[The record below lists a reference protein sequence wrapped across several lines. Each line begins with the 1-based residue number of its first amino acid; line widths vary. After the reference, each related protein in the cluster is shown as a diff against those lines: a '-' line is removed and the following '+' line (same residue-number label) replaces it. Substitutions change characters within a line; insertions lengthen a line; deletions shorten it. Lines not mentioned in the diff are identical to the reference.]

1 MDTAA
6 TATHELFPEFKSENT
21 GENPPAIENEGLIID
36 QLRNGIFS
44 HSSRFDLKLEAHILQ
59 LAYSQNKFLSLSNSR
74 TQILAHQVDS
84 THRIIN
90 AVNHRFMI
98 ADEVGLGKTIEAGL
112 VMKELIIRKGYSRIL
127 VVSPASLLKQWQNEM
142 RIKFNEHFTIMD
154 RGMFMKSRRKKK
166 GAHNPW
172 EEHDKI
178 ICSIDF
184 IKSPSQYEYVS
195 KSKWDFII
203 FDEAHR
209 LRRDSAKTTLAFNL
223 ARTLSEKTEAL
234 LLLTATPFRGKLE
247 ELYYLISLLDK
258 NLLGPF
264 QTFYNSYC
272 LNDSNLQP
280 LKNRLSKI
288 IIRRTK
294 KEVGGYTKRIAKTIK
309 FELFPEERELYDA
322 ATSYVVE
329 EFNRALEK
337 ENRATGFV
345 MTVFQKL
352 LDSSCA
358 ALTSALKRRKIR
370 LEESLKRITEKDRNC
385 PPDRGGRIK
394 NFDLMQAERA
404 ELVEDYPEK
413 DPRETKM
420 EIETLERLIR
430 LGEKVSRTKKGEKL
444 LALVK
449 KTCAAKKTKILI
461 FTEFRTTQEYLRELL
476 SDFSVEIFNG
486 SMDRDQ
492 KEDAI
497 DRFKNSSQVLISTE
511 AGGEGRNL
519 QFCNILINYDLPWS
533 PLKIEQR
540 VGRLHRFGQEKD
552 VFIYNFST
560 RDTVAERV
568 LAILTK
574 KLKLFEESIGTPD
587 ILLGQIEEEL
597 NLNMLFMEMAKG
609 KSARTVYSQL
619 DKKIEAAKKS
629 YEKLSDLAVLHK
641 IDFNYDEYYR
651 ITKSEREYSNNRIED
666 FVEHLREVDDIVD
679 SYLGKKHGINRLYPI
694 RKIPGEETPSSK
706 YGTFRSDKALEN
718 EKLEFLA
725 FGNPIIDRLFRHC
738 RESSFGGDTCIR
750 KADLGIKLTAL
761 YCAYLVTYKSASES
775 QKLIHILSEPGNRMA
790 GERKAELEN
799 DYRRFYA
806 ITGEYKVQNA
816 GVMKKFSENIDA
828 YMKEAGERLRN
839 KIESDCSGIRAGFDS
854 SVMPEIDKITE
865 SYDKRIKECEE
876 QLERQICQMKW
887 FKRDMKS
894 AITRSKGRLS
904 KLKAEK
910 QELLGRHW
918 GYLDVDVRI
927 ELVSACVVVSG
938 Q

>member
-1 MDTAA
+1 MDTAV
-6 TATHELFPEFKSENT
+6 TVMPEYKNEISGNNT
-21 GENPPAIENEGLIID
+21 PFIENQDFIVE
-36 QLRNGIFS
+36 QLKKGIFS
-44 HSSRFDLKLEAHILQ
+44 PGKRFDLKLEAHILKH
-59 LAYSQNKFLSLSNSR
+59 AYSQNKFLSLSNSR

-90 AVNHRFMI
+90 AVNNRFMI

-112 VMKELIIRKGYSRIL
+112 VIKELIIRKGYSRVL

-142 RIKFNEHFTIMD
+142 RVKFNEHFTLMD
-154 RGMFMKSRRKKK
+154 RRVFTTSRRKNK
-166 GAHNPW
+166 GGGHNPW
-172 EEHDKI
+172 FEYDKVV
-178 ICSIDF
+178 CSIDF
-184 IKSPSQYEYVS
+184 IKSKSQYEYVC
-195 KSKWDFII
+195 KTEWDIII

-209 LRRDSAKTTLAFNL
+209 LRRDSVKSTLSYNL
-223 ARTLSEKTEAL
+223 ARILSDKTDAL

-247 ELYYLISLLDK
+247 ELYYLVSLLDK

-272 LNDSNLQP
+272 LNDSDLQP
-280 LKNRLSKI
+280 LKSRLSKI

-294 KEVGGYTKRIAKTIK
+294 KEVGGYTKRVAKTIK

-322 ATSYVVE
+322 TTSYVIE

-358 ALTSALKRRKIR
+358 ALTSALKRRKLR
-370 LEESLKRITEKDRNC
+370 LEQSLRMVIEKELKGPSIVGSRMINNNDDLLWSETLELAEDH
-385 PPDRGGRIK
+385 PGK
-394 NFDLMQAERA
+394 N
-404 ELVEDYPEK
+404 
-413 DPRETKM
+413 PRETRM
-420 EIETLERLIR
+420 EIETLERLVR
-430 LGEKVSRTKKGEKL
+430 LGEKVDRTKKGEKL

-449 KTCAAKKTKILI
+449 KVCTSKKTKILI
-461 FTEFRTTQEYLRELL
+461 FTEFRTTQDYLRDLL
-476 SDFSVEIFNG
+476 SEFDVEIFNG
-486 SMDRDQ
+486 SMERDQ

-560 RDTVAERV
+560 RDTVAEKV
-568 LAILTK
+568 LTILTR

-597 NLNMLFMEMAKG
+597 NLNMLFMEMARG
-609 KSARTVYSQL
+609 KSTRKIYSQL
-619 DKKIEAAKKS
+619 DNKIEAAKKS
-629 YEKLSDLAVLHK
+629 YEKLADLAVLQK

-651 ITKSEREYSNNRIED
+651 VTKSEREYSNKRIED
-666 FVEHLREVDDIVD
+666 FVGHLRKVDDIVD

-694 RKIPGEETPSSK
+694 RKIPGEESPSAK
-706 YGTFRSDKALEN
+706 YGTFRSKRALEN

-725 FGNPIIDRLFRHC
+725 FGNPIIDRLFRYC
-738 RESSFGGDTCIR
+738 RDSSFGGETCI
-750 KADLGIKLTAL
+750 KTAELGKKLTAL
-761 YCAYLVTYKSASES
+761 YCSYLVTYKSATESE
-775 QKLIHILSEPGNRMA
+775 KLIHVLSEPGNRMTP
-790 GERKAELEN
+790 ERKTGLEN
-799 DYRRFYA
+799 DYSVFCKM
-806 ITGEYKVQNA
+806 TGEYRSKNTAVI
-816 GVMKKFSENIDA
+816 KKFTDNIEA
-828 YMKEAGERLRN
+828 YFKEAGNRLKD
-839 KIESDCSGIRAGFDS
+839 KIEKDCSGIRAGFDS
-854 SVMPEIDKITE
+854 SVMPEIDKISE
-865 SYDKRIKECEE
+865 SYEKRIKECEE

-887 FKRDMKS
+887 FERDMKS
-894 AITRSKGRLS
+894 AITRTKSRLNT
-904 KLKAEK
+904 LKTEK
-910 QELLGRHW
+910 QELLNRHW
-918 GYLDVDVRI
+918 GYLDIDVRI
-927 ELVSACVVVSG
+927 ELISACVLVSE
-938 Q
+938 

>member
-1 MDTAA
+1 MNTAA
-6 TATHELFPEFKSENT
+6 TGMPELKSDIPGKIT
-21 GENPPAIENEGLIID
+21 SHIENQDFIVE
-36 QLRNGIFS
+36 QLGKGIFS
-44 HSSRFDLKLEAHILQ
+44 PGKRFDLKLEAHILK

-112 VMKELIIRKGYSRIL
+112 VIKELIIRKGYSRVL

-142 RIKFNEHFTIMD
+142 RIKFNEDFTIMD
-154 RGMFMKSRRKKK
+154 RGAFTKISRKNR
-166 GAHNPW
+166 GGHHNPW
-172 EEHDKI
+172 SEHDKI
-178 ICSIDF
+178 VCSIDF
-184 IKSPSQYEYVS
+184 IKSKSQFEYVR
-195 KSKWDFII
+195 KTEWDIII

-209 LRRDSAKTTLAFNL
+209 LRRDSVKTTLSYNL
-223 ARTLSEKTEAL
+223 ARTLSDRTGAL
-234 LLLTATPFRGKLE
+234 LFLTATPFRGKLE
-247 ELYYLISLLDK
+247 ELYFLVSLLDK

-272 LNDSNLQP
+272 LTDSNLQP
-280 LKNRLSKI
+280 LKNKLSKI

-294 KEVGGYTKRIAKTIK
+294 KEVGGYTKRVARTIK

-322 ATSYVVE
+322 TTAYVME

-358 ALTSALKRRKIR
+358 ALTSALKRRKLR
-370 LEESLKRITEKDRNC
+370 LERSLGTVIEKDLNGLSITGSRMM
-385 PPDRGGRIK
+385 K
-394 NFDLMQAERA
+394 NGCDLLQSETPELAE
-404 ELVEDYPEK
+404 DQPGK
-413 DPRETKM
+413 DPRETRM
-420 EIETLERLIR
+420 EIETLERLVR
-430 LGEKVSRTKKGEKL
+430 LGEKVDRTRKGEEL

-449 KTCAAKKTKILI
+449 KICISKKTKILI
-461 FTEFRTTQEYLRELL
+461 FTEFRTTQDYLRELL
-476 SDFSVEIFNG
+476 SEFSVEIFNG

-560 RDTVAERV
+560 RDTVAEKV
-568 LAILTK
+568 LTILTK

-597 NLNMLFMEMAKG
+597 NLNMMFMEMARG
-609 KSARTVYSQL
+609 KRTRKIYSEL
-619 DKKIEAAKKS
+619 DKKIEAAKRS
-629 YEKLSDLAVLHK
+629 YEKLADLAVLHK

-651 ITKSEREYSNNRIED
+651 ITKSEREYSNKRIEE
-666 FVEHLREVDDIVD
+666 FVEHLRKVDDIVD
-679 SYLGKKHGINRLYPI
+679 SYLGKKHGVNRLYPI
-694 RKIPGEETPSSK
+694 RKIPGEDVPSAK

-718 EKLEFLA
+718 EKFEFLA

-738 RESSFGGDTCIR
+738 RESSFGGQTCIK
-750 KADLGIKLTAL
+750 KAELGKKLTAL
-761 YCAYLVTYKSASES
+761 YCSYLVTYRSASES
-775 QKLIHILSEPGNRMA
+775 QKIIHVLSEPGHRLTDA
-790 GERKAELEN
+790 GKTELEN
-799 DYRRFYA
+799 DYRRFSL
-806 ITGEYKVQNA
+806 ITGEYGGK
-816 GVMKKFSENIDA
+816 GFTGMKNLTDNIEA
-828 YMKEAGERLRN
+828 FFKEAGERLRD
-839 KIESDCSGIRAGFDS
+839 KIERDCSGIRAGFDS

-887 FKRDMKS
+887 FNRDMKS
-894 AITRSKGRLS
+894 AITRSKSRLNT
-904 KLKAEK
+904 LKTEK
-910 QELLGRHW
+910 QDLLKRHW
-918 GYLDVDVRI
+918 GYLDIDVRI
-927 ELVSACVVVSG
+927 ELISACVLVSE
-938 Q
+938 